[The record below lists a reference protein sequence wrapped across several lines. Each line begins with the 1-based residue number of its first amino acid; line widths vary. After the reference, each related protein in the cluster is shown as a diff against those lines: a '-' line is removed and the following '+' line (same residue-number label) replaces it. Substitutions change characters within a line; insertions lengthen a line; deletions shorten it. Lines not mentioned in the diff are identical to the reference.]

1 MDYRD
6 FLTVFMNYVPDDLL
20 LSRMLVIF
28 ERDFP
33 DYVVGT
39 DVETDYGGSTIT
51 YEARYELYK

>member
-6 FLTVFMNYVPDDLL
+6 FLTVFMNFVPDDLL

-33 DYVVGT
+33 DYAVGI
-39 DVETDYGGSTIT
+39 DVETDYGGSTIS
-51 YEARYELYK
+51 YEARYELYE